1 MKIPSLKFSIVLIL
15 QCQTGGRNGEWVSQS
30 LWMEM
35 MYLDIEGSAAAADQS
50 QQVISSQ
57 PRRPEN
63 RAEEWDADAR
73 LRPSAYTQIFVSVC
87 EYLQWT
93 DRDWNSKSRNATME
107 KVSRVHIFY
116 LRHLKAC
123 RTVSLKCKYWTL
135 QRNLSSILGV
145 IRLKYIITIV
155 QIWMTIDYQDDP
167 NKLVNKLC
175 QNDGKS
181 LDHRLKKFGGRT
193 W

>member
-1 MKIPSLKFSIVLIL
+1 MTQKWRVNEPEFMDGDDAFGHRR
-15 QCQTGGRNGEWVSQS
+15 QCGCSRPEPAGHQ
-30 LWMEM
+30 LP
-35 MYLDIEGSAAAADQS
+35 A
-50 QQVISSQ
+50 
-57 PRRPEN
+57 RRPEN
-63 RAEEWDADAR
+63 RAEEWDTDAR
-73 LRPSAYTQIFVSVC
+73 LRPSVYAQIFVSVC

-93 DRDWNSKSRNATME
+93 DRDRNSKSRNATME

-135 QRNLSSILGV
+135 QRHLSSILGV

-155 QIWMTIDYQDDP
+155 QIWITIDYQDDP
-167 NKLVNKLC
+167 NKLVNKLY

-181 LDHRLKKFGGRT
+181 LDYRLKKFGGRT